1 MNTDSVIMLRRNFKH
16 TVRNPTAVF
25 NAVILPVVL
34 MLMFVYVLGRAFNV
48 GVKYIDYSIP
58 GMILLAICYGLSAT
72 ALAVNSDMTK
82 GIINRFKVMD
92 ISRSAVLNAQVAAT
106 MLRSLVAIAAILA
119 VGFALGFRSS
129 ASFLDWL
136 GAIGMILAV
145 SFAASWLTV
154 ALGLFAKTPES
165 AGMALVPLILL
176 PFLSSAIVPV
186 DKMGTGIRQFAE
198 YQPFTPIIE
207 SIRGLLSGAPSGGYA
222 LAPSPGASGSPW
234 SAICGRSPPSRKGH
248 DHEGESLAQVLDVAA
263 SRSVSAARDLDQL
276 RPARLGTLQR
286 RLGEPCVAEAEP
298 CCLLDPG
305 RIRVGQIRQPAHHDA
320 GGEQSRRLL
329 ELIKAQGQVR
339 DPEDD
344 MRDQRRVSRFRRRRA
359 GLRAVGPGL
368 AEVLGEVAEQVV
380 PHRDDVRVVRLI
392 AKQGRGDAKLLV
404 GLLRVRQA
412 QRASCAFDRAS
423 SARASG
429 QVTRSA

>member
-222 LAPSPGASGSPW
+222 LAA
-234 SAICGRSPPSRKGH
+234 
-248 DHEGESLAQVLDVAA
+248 LAW
-263 SRSVSAARDLDQL
+263 
-276 RPARLGTLQR
+276 
-286 RLGEPCVAEAEP
+286 C
-298 CCLLDPG
+298 
-305 RIRVGQIRQPAHHDA
+305 A
-320 GGEQSRRLL
+320 G
-329 ELIKAQGQVR
+329 
-339 DPEDD
+339 
-344 MRDQRRVSRFRRRRA
+344 
-359 GLRAVGPGL
+359 
-368 AEVLGEVAEQVV
+368 
-380 PHRDDVRVVRLI
+380 I
-392 AKQGRGDAKLLV
+392 ALV
-404 GLLRVRQA
+404 GYLWSLSTFKK
-412 QRASCAFDRAS
+412 RA
-423 SARASG
+423 
-429 QVTRSA
+429 